1 MVQEW
6 KLKKVKELTEEI
18 ENAHVVGMLDLDGL
32 GAAQLQQMRK
42 DTRDSAKIIVT
53 KKTIIT
59 RAINNSKK
67 ENIKDLHNHKSH
79 IPALIISKDNAF
91 KLYKQIENSK
101 SEAYAKTGNIAPID
115 ITVPAGETNLP
126 PGPVISDLQKAGL
139 KAMIKGDKIAI
150 REDSLLV
157 KEGEAISEIKAN
169 VMMKLDIKPM
179 EVGLNILAVHEENTV
194 LGKETLTIDTEQYIT
209 NLQTA
214 YTQGFN
220 LAYNAD
226 IFIKEIMPQKI
237 AEAQR
242 NAMNLAINRELANK
256 ETITPIIQKANSE
269 MQSLASQLPEDAR
282 GSAIIIQQKAAPAE
296 QPEQKQEKKEEKPKE
311 KSDEEA
317 ASGLGALF
325 G

>member
-18 ENAHVVGMLDLDGL
+18 EKSPVVGMLDLDGL

-53 KKTIIT
+53 KKTVIT
-59 RAINNSKK
+59 RAIDNSKK
-67 ENIKDLHNHKSH
+67 ENIKDLNNQKSH

-91 KLYKQIENSK
+91 KLYKRIDNSK
-101 SEAYAKTGNIAPID
+101 SEAYAKAGNIAPMD

-139 KAMIKGDKIAI
+139 KAMIKGNKIAI

-157 KEGEAISEIKAN
+157 KEGEEISEIKAN

-179 EVGLNILAVHEENTV
+179 EVGLNILAVHEENMV
-194 LGKETLTIDTEQYIT
+194 FSKETLAIDTEQYIT
-209 NLQTA
+209 DLQTA

-237 AEAQR
+237 QEAQR
-242 NAMNLAINRELANK
+242 NAMNLAINAEIANK
-256 ETITPIIQKANSE
+256 ETITPIIQKSNSE
-269 MQSLASQLPEDAR
+269 MQSLASQLPKDAR
-282 GSAIIIQQKAAPAE
+282 GSATIIQQNTAPAE
-296 QPEQKQEKKEEKPKE
+296 QPKQEPEKKEEEKP